1 MHESGMTVRNA
12 GRAAWPRR
20 LTMAGEAL
28 LILALL
34 PSAALHAQA
43 AERGA
48 RGVRG
53 LVRHDSSGAPL
64 GRVTVSVDGVPQSVL
79 TDSTGRFRIMG
90 LPRGTLV
97 LRARRVGFA
106 AAVRPF
112 VLRDGEVAEVEIR
125 LQPSTVTLDAVR
137 TTAGQSE
144 RERFEG
150 APATASM
157 TLSADVLAALPA
169 VGEPDVMRVAQ
180 LMPGVVARN
189 DFTTGLNVRGGEQ
202 DQNLIL
208 LDGIPL
214 FQPFHL
220 GGVFGTFVESAV
232 RDLRLHAG
240 APPVEYGTRLSS
252 VLEVS
257 STRDARRGVHG
268 EVQASVLA
276 TTVALSGANTAAT
289 RSWNLAIRRTYAD
302 QVARAVANRDL
313 PYAFHD
319 AHGHMSW
326 TRPDGGSFT
335 VTLFHGRDR
344 LREDFTQREDTLGLD
359 APYALDW
366 GNDAAGVT
374 WTQPLGPSSSFV
386 QRASVSRF
394 VSQQD
399 EGAGTLVARNDVR
412 EWRASGLLRSERGA
426 HVLGLG
432 YELAQHDVMYREG
445 SPQLATTYEWRV
457 QRPVSAVLL
466 ADDTWQLG
474 SAFVLRPGLRVE
486 RLSGDGM
493 AAGSWSGISPRLALK
508 YFAGRNTAL
517 TLTAGR
523 TTQWLHALREEE
535 DALRFFDRWVLADS
549 TVPVGRATQGA
560 LEAEHWLSPRRF
572 MRVVVFTKTY
582 DALVERDPRDA
593 PDRRGDEFRPIT
605 GQSRGVDLLLRQVET
620 GAVSGWLAYTFSHNT
635 RSDGT
640 STWRPAQDRRHTLN
654 VVGNWR
660 LTSGT
665 VVSGRVGVGSGIP
678 YTGLETQLVR
688 RVADPRSNRWDGGV
702 VHRDVQGVAGAR
714 NAAQLPPVF
723 RLDLSVQRTFV
734 KGRATF
740 TPVLAL
746 INATDRRNVYAY
758 RFDYRTAPAT
768 RESLSQLPILPTLG
782 LTVGW

>member
-1 MHESGMTVRNA
+1 MQ
-12 GRAAWPRR
+12 
-20 LTMAGEAL
+20 
-28 LILALL
+28 
-34 PSAALHAQA
+34 AQSI
-43 AERGA
+43 E

-53 LVRHDSSGAPL
+53 VVRHDSSGAPL
-64 GRVTVSVDGVPQSVL
+64 ARVTVSVDGIPQSVL

-97 LRARRVGFA
+97 VRARRVGFA
-106 AAVRPF
+106 VAVKPV
-112 VLRDGEVAEVEIR
+112 VLRDGEVAEVDIR
-125 LQPSTVTLDAVR
+125 LQPTTVTLDAVR
-137 TTAGQSE
+137 TTAGQTE

-150 APATASM
+150 APSTASM
-157 TLSADVLAALPA
+157 TLSADVLSALPA

-232 RDLRLHAG
+232 RDMRLHAG

-276 TTVALSGANTAAT
+276 TTLALSGANAAAT
-289 RSWNLAIRRTYAD
+289 RSWNIALRRTYAD
-302 QVARAVANRDL
+302 QIARAAANRDL

-319 AHGHMSW
+319 AHGHFSW
-326 TRPDGGSFT
+326 TRPSGGSVT
-335 VTLFHGRDR
+335 LTLFHGRDR

-366 GNDAAGVT
+366 GNDAAGLT
-374 WTQPLGPSSSFV
+374 WTQPLGRSSSFV

-426 HVLGLG
+426 HVLGVG
-432 YELAQHDVMYREG
+432 YELTQHDVMYREG
-445 SPQLATTYEWRV
+445 SPQLATDYEWRV

-474 SAFVLRPGLRVE
+474 SAFVLRPGIRVE
-486 RLSGDGM
+486 RLSGDGV
-493 AAGSWSGISPRLALK
+493 ASGSWAGVSPRLALK
-508 YFAGRNTAL
+508 YFASRNTAF

-560 LEAEHWLSPRRF
+560 LETEHWLSPRRF
-572 MRVVVFTKTY
+572 LRVVVFTKTY

-593 PDRRGDEFRPIT
+593 PDVRGDEFRPIT
-605 GQSRGVDLLLRQVET
+605 GESRGVDLLLRQVET
-620 GAVSGWLAYTFSHNT
+620 GALSGWLAYTYSHNT
-635 RSDGT
+635 RSDGVH
-640 STWRPAQDRRHTLN
+640 TWRPAQDRRHTVN
-654 VVGNWR
+654 AVGSWR
-660 LTSGT
+660 LASGT
-665 VVSGRVGVGSGIP
+665 VFSARVGVGSGIP

-688 RVADPRSNRWDGGV
+688 RVADPRSNRWDRGV
-702 VHRDVQGVAGAR
+702 VNRDVQGVAGAR
-714 NAAQLPPVF
+714 NAAVLPPVF

-740 TPVLAL
+740 TPVLGL

-758 RFDYRTAPAT
+758 RFDYRSAPAI

>member
-1 MHESGMTVRNA
+1 MGQRGLGLFA
-12 GRAAWPRR
+12 
-20 LTMAGEAL
+20 
-28 LILALL
+28 LALTAQSL
-34 PSAALHAQA
+34 LSVPALRAQST
-43 AERGA
+43 E

-53 LVRHDSSGAPL
+53 LVRHDSSGAL
-64 GRVTVSVDGVPQSVL
+64 LARVTVSVDGVPQSVL
-79 TDSTGRFRIMG
+79 TDSTGRFRIVG

-106 AAVRPF
+106 EAVRPV

-125 LQPSTVTLDAVR
+125 LQPTTVTLDAVR
-137 TTAGQSE
+137 TTAGQTE

-150 APATASM
+150 APSTASM
-157 TLSADVLAALPA
+157 TLSADVLSALPA

-232 RDLRLHAG
+232 RDMRLHAG

-276 TTVALSGANTAAT
+276 ATLALSGANAAAT
-289 RSWNLAIRRTYAD
+289 RSWNIALRRTYAD
-302 QVARAVANRDL
+302 QIARAVADREL

-319 AHGHMSW
+319 AHGHFAW
-326 TRPDGGSFT
+326 TRPDGGSI
-335 VTLFHGRDR
+335 TLTLLHGRDQ

-359 APYALDW
+359 APYRLDW
-366 GNDAAGVT
+366 GNDAAGLT
-374 WTQPLGPSSSFV
+374 WTQPLGASSSFV

-394 VSQQD
+394 VSGQD

-445 SPQLATTYEWRV
+445 SPQLAVNYEWRV

-474 SAFVLRPGLRVE
+474 SAFVLRPGVRLE
-486 RLSGDGM
+486 RLSGDGI
-493 AAGSWSGISPRLALK
+493 AAGSWSGVSPRAALK
-508 YFAGRNTAL
+508 YFASRNTSI

-549 TVPVGRATQGA
+549 SVPVGRATQGA

-572 MRVVVFTKTY
+572 LRVAVFAKTY
-582 DALVERDPRDA
+582 NALVERDPRDA

-605 GQSRGVDLLLRQVET
+605 GQSRGMELLLRQVET
-620 GAVSGWLAYTFSHNT
+620 GALSGWLAYTFSHNT
-635 RSDGT
+635 RSDGAT
-640 STWRPAQDRRHTLN
+640 TWRPAQDRRHTIN
-654 VVGNWR
+654 AVGSWR
-660 LTSGT
+660 LSSGT
-665 VVSGRVGVGSGIP
+665 VLSGRMGLGSGIP

-688 RVADPRSNRWDGGV
+688 RVADPRSNQWDRGV
-702 VHRDVQGVAGAR
+702 VNRDVQGVAGAR
-714 NAAQLPPVF
+714 NTAVLPPVF
-723 RLDLSVQRTFV
+723 RIDLSVQRTFV

-758 RFDYRTAPAT
+758 RFDYRTVPAT

>member
-1 MHESGMTVRNA
+1 MVRRGVSGLASLV
-12 GRAAWPRR
+12 AA
-20 LTMAGEAL
+20 T
-28 LILALL
+28 LILLRT
-34 PSAALHAQA
+34 PELHAQS
-43 AERGA
+43 AE

-53 LVRHDSSGAPL
+53 VVRHDSSAAPL
-64 GRVTVSVDGVPQSVL
+64 ARVTVSIDGIPQSVL

-106 AAVRPF
+106 VAVKPV
-112 VLRDGEVAEVEIR
+112 VLRDGEVAEVDIR
-125 LQPSTVTLDAVR
+125 LQPTTVTLDAVR
-137 TTAGQSE
+137 TTAGQTE

-157 TLSADVLAALPA
+157 TLSADVLSALPA

-232 RDLRLHAG
+232 RDMRLHAG
-240 APPVEYGTRLSS
+240 APPVEFGTRLSS

-268 EVQASVLA
+268 EVQASALA
-276 TTVALSGANTAAT
+276 TTLALSGANAAAT
-289 RSWNLAIRRTYAD
+289 RSWNIALRRTYAD

-313 PYAFHD
+313 PYVFHD
-319 AHGHMSW
+319 AHAHFSW
-326 TRPDGGSFT
+326 TRPSGASLAL
-335 VTLFHGRDR
+335 TLFHGRDR

-366 GNDAAGVT
+366 GNDAAGLT
-374 WTQPLGPSSSFV
+374 WTQPLGPTSSFV
-386 QRASVSRF
+386 QRLSVSRF

-426 HVLGLG
+426 HVLGVG

-445 SPQLATTYEWRV
+445 SPQLATDYEWRV

-466 ADDTWQLG
+466 ADDTWRLG
-474 SAFVLRPGLRVE
+474 SALVLRPGIRVE
-486 RLSGDGM
+486 RLSGDGV
-493 AAGSWSGISPRLALK
+493 AAGSWSGVSPRVALK
-508 YFAGRNTAL
+508 YFASRNTAF

-560 LEAEHWLSPRRF
+560 LETEHWLSPRRF
-572 MRVVVFTKTY
+572 LRLSFFTKTY
-582 DALVERDPRDA
+582 DALVERDPRDT
-593 PDRRGDEFRPIT
+593 PDARGDEFRPIT
-605 GQSRGVDLLLRQVET
+605 GQSRGVELLLRQVET
-620 GAVSGWLAYTFSHNT
+620 GALSGWLAYTYSHNT
-635 RSDGT
+635 RTDGVET
-640 STWRPAQDRRHTLN
+640 RRPAQDRRHTVN
-654 VVGNWR
+654 AVGSWR
-660 LTSGT
+660 LASGT
-665 VVSGRVGVGSGIP
+665 VFSARLGVGSGIP

-688 RVADPRSNRWDGGV
+688 RVADPRSNRWDRGV
-702 VHRDVQGVAGAR
+702 VNRDVQGVAGAR
-714 NAAQLPPVF
+714 NAAVLPAVF
-723 RLDLSVQRTFV
+723 RLDLSAQRTFV

-740 TPVLAL
+740 TPVLGL
-746 INATDRRNVYAY
+746 INATDRSNVYAY
-758 RFDYRTAPAT
+758 RFDYRSAPAT